1 VHALFLTI
9 HGSGAAEFVLPVLSQ
24 RDSSGLAT
32 HNNELK
38 FRLQAM
44 EQQAQLRD
52 GEQLTTDL
60 SSQFLTFFA
69 HTDRYATQNLQNS
82 PVPIADYADT
92 DCNCCCCWSS
102 SVAFDS

>member
-1 VHALFLTI
+1 MALKSSSSSSL
-9 HGSGAAEFVLPVLSQ
+9 LQ

-52 GEQLTTDL
+52 GEQPSNPR
-60 SSQFLTFFA
+60 SSCT
-69 HTDRYATQNLQNS
+69 HTKKIQSNS
-82 PVPIADYADT
+82 VQTIDFVCVVGRGARIGV
-92 DCNCCCCWSS
+92 
-102 SVAFDS
+102 VAFAR

>member
-1 VHALFLTI
+1 VPALFLTI
-9 HGSGAAEFVLPVLSQ
+9 HGSGGAEFVLPVLSQ

-52 GEQLTTDL
+52 GEQLTTEL
-60 SSQFLTFFA
+60 SSVVSHVLC
-69 HTDRYATQNLQNS
+69 TDRYATQK
-82 PVPIADYADT
+82 P
-92 DCNCCCCWSS
+92 
-102 SVAFDS
+102 

>member
-1 VHALFLTI
+1 VVYSRIREF
-9 HGSGAAEFVLPVLSQ
+9 GGAEFLFLSQ

-52 GEQLTTDL
+52 GEQRSEL
-60 SSQFLTFFA
+60 SFSHILAQKH
-69 HTDRYATQNLQNS
+69 HTKPPEQLRSDRRFCRYGLQL
-82 PVPIADYADT
+82 
-92 DCNCCCCWSS
+92 CWWSS
-102 SVAFDS
+102 FVAFGS